1 MILAGWVCILQQNR
15 LNEEYDTLKMKQTSS
30 RALKIGA
37 MKSGYI
43 EGCFAMLM
51 LAMTEAFYI
60 PYLNALG
67 ASPLQIGLG
76 ASLPALVS
84 ALAQLF
90 APSVLYYFNSRK
102 KMVVVT
108 VLVQASAFI
117 PFAIACQL
125 QESWNVWSAISAFL
139 ISAIAGNTGASAWSD
154 WMANI
159 IPSSRRGRYF
169 AGRNRLLGVIQLVVS
184 ITAGL
189 ILDKTA
195 GKVLTAF
202 MMIWFGCFFVRTIS
216 GLILMTMY
224 DPPVAVSKPSRETS
238 FIVFLRNL
246 TKNNFGRFTI
256 ATSLMSIGTN
266 FSAPFFAIHMLNH
279 LHLSYLQYVTVNM
292 TATAATIVS
301 LGLWGKLVDRFGSVI
316 LLRICAGSIVL
327 LPAYWIFFDQ
337 FSALLLIQVLA
348 GFSWGGF
355 NLAAVIFYMG
365 AIDRKQ
371 RVSSIAY
378 FNSIN
383 FICVAAGAALGGVIG
398 PLLPA
403 IGKYPLLTIFMVST
417 ILRLGPS
424 FLFAAVKEPKDIIGR
439 KGLDTAFSD
448 PRVNI
453 QTGIV
458 RSISKI
464 FKRNI

>member
-1 MILAGWVCILQQNR
+1 MINNR
-15 LNEEYDTLKMKQTSS
+15 NKVLRI
-30 RALKIGA
+30 RA
-37 MKSGYI
+37 MRSGYV

-84 ALAQLF
+84 AMAQLF
-90 APSVLYYFNSRK
+90 APSILYHFNSRK

-117 PFAIACQL
+117 PFAIACSL
-125 QESWNVWSAISAFL
+125 QNSWNVWAAISAFL
-139 ISAIAGNTGASAWSD
+139 VSAIAGNAGAAAWSD

-159 IPSSRRGRYF
+159 IPSNRRGRYF
-169 AGRNRLLGVIQLVVS
+169 AGRNRLLGVIQMVVS
-184 ITAGL
+184 ISAGL
-189 ILDKTA
+189 VLDKAA
-195 GKVLTAF
+195 GKLLTAF
-202 MMIWFGCFFVRTIS
+202 MVIWFGCFFFRTIS
-216 GLILMTMY
+216 GLVLMTMY
-224 DPPVAVSKPSRETS
+224 DPPVAVVRPSRETS
-238 FIVFLRNL
+238 FSVFLRNL
-246 TKNNFGRFTI
+246 SSNNFGRFTI

-279 LHLSYLQYVTVNM
+279 LELSYLQYVTVNM
-292 TATAATIVS
+292 TATAATIIS
-301 LGLWGKLVDRFGSVI
+301 LGLWGKVIDRFGSVL
-316 LLRICAGSIVL
+316 LLRLCAGMIVI
-327 LPAYWIFFDQ
+327 LPALWIFFYQ
-337 FSALLLIQVLA
+337 FSALLIIQVIA
-348 GFSWGGF
+348 GVAWGGF

-365 AIDRKQ
+365 AIDKKQ

-378 FNSIN
+378 FNALN
-383 FICVAAGAALGGVIG
+383 FICVAAGAALGGIFG
-398 PLLPA
+398 PLLPP
-403 IGKYPLLTIFMVST
+403 IGKYPLLTIFLVSA

-424 FLFAAVKEPKDIIGR
+424 CLFAMVKEPKEIVGK
-439 KGLDTAFSD
+439 KGFEAAFSD

-458 RSISKI
+458 RSLSKI
-464 FKRNI
+464 FKRNV